1 MKRPA
6 RSLLSIDVRQVLAEH
21 VAEVELVASLETAPV
36 IDPAISALD
45 DRAIETITAEHSA
58 RRARL
63 ADEATRMALLILARE
78 SKGESPRPPFRG
90 VLAALRAL
98 DEVRVD
104 GAPLRSS
111 SSPSR
116 FEPEHRGAAGTASGD
131 VAQRAVER
139 IAPVSRLW
147 AQCLAGGWTLTTFPA
162 LARLSAEQ
170 AREVCIWAT
179 LGIPGARVP
188 LQHPQPM
195 RGEGARQKQPR
206 YKLAV
211 RGKPRV
217 GEDVDPFDDPSP
229 RDVAEHAS
237 AVFGVEVPVGH
248 VVALRREGIAELY
261 SRLAG
266 RGLIPRDG
274 RLDAMAATRATPWDV
289 QGWKEIATVLGC
301 SDRQAQKLAAR
312 PEKPAPTY
320 KTFVGVVAVQ
330 SELHEWM
337 RGEMRRK

>member
-1 MKRPA
+1 MKKAA
-6 RSLLSIDVRQVLAEH
+6 RSLLSVDVRALLAEH
-21 VAEVELVASLETAPV
+21 VAEVELVASLEAAPV
-36 IDPAISALD
+36 IDPAIARLD
-45 DRAIETITAEHSA
+45 DTAIETITAEQSA

-63 ADEATRMALLILARE
+63 ADEASRMALLILARE
-78 SKGESPRPPFRG
+78 SRGESSRPPFRG
-90 VLAALRAL
+90 VLGALRAL

-104 GAPLRSS
+104 GAPVRSS

-116 FEPEHRGAAGTASGD
+116 FEPEHRGASGTASGD
-131 VAQRAVER
+131 AGQRAVER
-139 IAPVSRLW
+139 IAPVSRMW
-147 AQCLAGGWTLTTFPA
+147 AQCLAAGWTLTTYPA
-162 LARLSAEQ
+162 TQRLDAEQ
-170 AREVCIWAT
+170 AREVVIWAT
-179 LGIPGARVP
+179 LGIPGTRVP

-195 RGEGARQKQPR
+195 RGEGARQKQPKYR
-206 YKLAV
+206 LAV
-211 RGKPRV
+211 RGKPSA
-217 GEDVDPFDDPSP
+217 DSVDPYDDPSP
-229 RDVAEHAS
+229 REVAEHAS
-237 AVFGVEVPVGH
+237 AVFGVDVPVGH
-248 VVALRREGIAELY
+248 VVALRRDGIAELY

-289 QGWKEIATVLGC
+289 QGWKEISTVLGC

-312 PEKPAPTY
+312 AEKPAPTY

>member
-1 MKRPA
+1 VKKPA
-6 RSLLSIDVRQVLAEH
+6 RSLLSIDVRTLLAEH
-21 VAEVELVASLETAPV
+21 VAEVELVASLEAAPV
-36 IDPAISALD
+36 IDPAIASLD
-45 DRAIETITAEHSA
+45 DRAIETITAEQSA

-63 ADEATRMALLILARE
+63 SDEATRAALLILARE

-98 DEVRVD
+98 DEARVD
-104 GAPLRSS
+104 GAPLRST

-116 FEPEHRGAAGTASGD
+116 FEPEHRGASGTASGD

-139 IAPVSRLW
+139 IAPISRLW
-147 AQCLAGGWTLTTFPA
+147 ALCLCDGWTLTTYPA
-162 LARLSAEQ
+162 LAQLDAQQ
-170 AREVCIWAT
+170 AREVVIWAT
-179 LGIPGARVP
+179 LGIPGTRVP

-195 RGEGARQKQPR
+195 RGEGARQKQPKYR
-206 YKLAV
+206 LAV

-217 GEDVDPFDDPSP
+217 SDDVDPYDDPSP

-237 AVFGVEVPVGH
+237 AAFGVEVPVGH

-289 QGWKEIATVLGC
+289 EGWKEIASTLGC
-301 SDRQAQKLAAR
+301 SERTAQRVASRTDR
-312 PEKPAPTY
+312 PAPTY
-320 KTFVGVVAVQ
+320 RTFVGVVAVRA
-330 SELHEWM
+330 ELAEWM
-337 RGEMRRK
+337 RGEMKR

>member
-21 VAEVELVASLETAPV
+21 VAEVELVASLEAAPV
-36 IDPAISALD
+36 IDPAIARLD

-78 SKGESPRPPFRG
+78 SKGESSRPPFRG

-104 GAPLRSS
+104 GAPVRSS

-116 FEPEHRGAAGTASGD
+116 FEPEHRGAGGTASGD

-147 AQCLAGGWTLTTFPA
+147 AQCLAAGWTLTTYPA
-162 LARLSAEQ
+162 MQRLDAEQ

-195 RGEGARQKQPR
+195 RGEGARQKQPKYR
-206 YKLAV
+206 LAV

-248 VVALRREGIAELY
+248 VVAIRREGIGELY

-289 QGWKEIATVLGC
+289 EGWKEIASTLGC
-301 SDRQAQKLAAR
+301 SERTAQRVASR
-312 PEKPAPTY
+312 PERPAPTY
-320 KTFVGVVAVQ
+320 RTFVGVVAVRA
-330 SELHEWM
+330 ELAEWM
-337 RGEMRRK
+337 RGEMKR

>member
-1 MKRPA
+1 VKRPA

-21 VAEVELVASLETAPV
+21 VAEVELVASLEAAPV
-36 IDPAISALD
+36 IDLAISTLD
-45 DRAIETITAEHSA
+45 DRAIETITAEHAA

-90 VLAALRAL
+90 VLGALRAL

-116 FEPEHRGAAGTASGD
+116 FEPEHRGAGGTASGD

-147 AQCLAGGWTLTTFPA
+147 AQCLASGWTLTTFPA

-211 RGKPRV
+211 RGKPTA
-217 GEDVDPFDDPSP
+217 DSVDPYDDPSP

-289 QGWKEIATVLGC
+289 EGWKEIASTLGC
-301 SDRQAQKLAAR
+301 SERTAQRVASR
-312 PEKPAPTY
+312 PERPAPTY
-320 KTFVGVVAVQ
+320 RTFVGVVAVRA
-330 SELHEWM
+330 ELAEWM
-337 RGEMRRK
+337 RGEMKR

>member
-1 MKRPA
+1 
-6 RSLLSIDVRQVLAEH
+6 
-21 VAEVELVASLETAPV
+21 
-36 IDPAISALD
+36 
-45 DRAIETITAEHSA
+45 
-58 RRARL
+58 
-63 ADEATRMALLILARE
+63 MALLILARE

-90 VLAALRAL
+90 VLGALRAL
-98 DEVRVD
+98 DDVRVD
-104 GAPLRSS
+104 GAPVRSS

-116 FEPEHRGAAGTASGD
+116 FEPEHRGASGTASGD
-131 VAQRAVER
+131 AGQRAVER
-139 IAPVSRLW
+139 IAPVSRMW
-147 AQCLAGGWTLTTFPA
+147 AQCLAAGWTLTTYPA
-162 LARLSAEQ
+162 TQRLDAEQ
-170 AREVCIWAT
+170 AREVVIWAT
-179 LGIPGARVP
+179 LGIPGTRVP

-206 YKLAV
+206 YRLAV
-211 RGKPRV
+211 RGKPTA
-217 GEDVDPFDDPSP
+217 DSVDPYDDPSP
-229 RDVAEHAS
+229 REVAEHAS
-237 AVFGVEVPVGH
+237 SVFGVDVPIGH
-248 VVALRREGIAELY
+248 VAAMRREGIAELY

-289 QGWKEIATVLGC
+289 QGWKEISTVLGC

-312 PEKPAPTY
+312 AEKPAPTY